1 MTIEECY
8 SIMGGDWDG
17 IKRRLGNE
25 ALIAKLSLKFL
36 SAKEYTEIGTAIGE
50 RDWEKAFMNAH
61 TLKGVALNLGYNDLA
76 KATSSLTELMRPR
89 TLDNP
94 READRLYLSVTSEY
108 NKVINA
114 INAYRESTLQ

>member
-17 IKRRLGNE
+17 IKRRLGND

-36 SAKEYTEIGTAIGE
+36 SAKEYSEIGDAISN
-50 RDWEKAFMNAH
+50 RDWEKAFLNAH
-61 TLKGVALNLGYNDLA
+61 TLKGVALNLGYNELA
-76 KATSSLTELMRPR
+76 KAASALTELLRPR
-89 TLDNP
+89 KLDNP
-94 READRLYLSVTSEY
+94 REAERLYLSITSEH

-114 INAYRESTLQ
+114 INVYKESNL

>member
-17 IKRRLGNE
+17 IKRRLGND

-36 SAKEYTEIGTAIGE
+36 SAKEYSEIGDAINN
-50 RDWEKAFMNAH
+50 RDWEKAFLNAH
-61 TLKGVALNLGYNDLA
+61 TLKGVALNLGYNELA
-76 KATSSLTELMRPR
+76 
-89 TLDNP
+89 NP
-94 READRLYLSVTSEY
+94 REAERLYLSITSEH

-114 INAYRESTLQ
+114 INVYKESNL

>member
-17 IKRRLGNE
+17 IKRRLGND

-36 SAKEYTEIGTAIGE
+36 SAKEYSEIGDAINNT
-50 RDWEKAFMNAH
+50 DWERAFLNAH
-61 TLKGVALNLGYNDLA
+61 TLKGVALNLGYNELA
-76 KATSSLTELMRPR
+76 KAASALTELLRPR
-89 TLDNP
+89 KLDNP
-94 READRLYLSVTSEY
+94 REAERLYLSITSEH

-114 INAYRESTLQ
+114 INVYKESNL

>member
-17 IKRRLGNE
+17 IKRRLGND

-36 SAKEYTEIGTAIGE
+36 SAKEHSEIGDAINN
-50 RDWEKAFMNAH
+50 RDWEKAFLNAH
-61 TLKGVALNLGYNDLA
+61 TLKGVALNLGYNELA
-76 KATSSLTELMRPR
+76 KAASALTELLRPR
-89 TLDNP
+89 KLDNP
-94 READRLYLSVTSEY
+94 REAERLYLSITSEH

-114 INAYRESTLQ
+114 INVYKESNL

>member
-17 IKRRLGNE
+17 IKRRLGND

-36 SAKEYTEIGTAIGE
+36 SAKEYSEIGDAINN
-50 RDWEKAFMNAH
+50 RDWEKAFLNAH
-61 TLKGVALNLGYNDLA
+61 TLKGVALNLGYNELA
-76 KATSSLTELMRPR
+76 KAASALTELLRPR
-89 TLDNP
+89 KLDNP
-94 READRLYLSVTSEY
+94 REAERLYLSITSEY

-114 INAYRESTLQ
+114 INVYKESNL

>member
-17 IKRRLGNE
+17 IKRRLGND

-36 SAKEYTEIGTAIGE
+36 STKEYSEIGDAINN
-50 RDWEKAFMNAH
+50 RDWEKAFLNAH
-61 TLKGVALNLGYNDLA
+61 TLKGVALNLGYNELA
-76 KATSSLTELMRPR
+76 KAASALTELLRPR
-89 TLDNP
+89 KLDNP
-94 READRLYLSVTSEY
+94 REAERLYLSITSEH

-114 INAYRESTLQ
+114 INVYKESSL

>member
-25 ALIAKLSLKFL
+25 NLIARLSLKFL
-36 SAKEYTEIGTAIGE
+36 SAKEYSEIGKAIGE
-50 RDWEKAFMNAH
+50 RDSDKAFLNAQ

-76 KATSSLTELMRPR
+76 KATSALTELLRPR
-89 TLDNP
+89 KLENP

-108 NKVINA
+108 NKVVNA
-114 INAYRESTLQ
+114 INAYKDSTI

>member
-17 IKRRLGNE
+17 IKRRLGND

-36 SAKEYTEIGTAIGE
+36 SAKENSEIGDAINN
-50 RDWEKAFMNAH
+50 RDWEKAFLNAH
-61 TLKGVALNLGYNDLA
+61 TLKGVALNLGYNELA
-76 KATSSLTELMRPR
+76 KAASALTELLRPR
-89 TLDNP
+89 KLDNP
-94 READRLYLSVTSEY
+94 REAERLYLSITSEH

-114 INAYRESTLQ
+114 INVYKESNL

>member
-17 IKRRLGNE
+17 IKRRLGND

-36 SAKEYTEIGTAIGE
+36 SSKEYSEIGDAINN
-50 RDWEKAFMNAH
+50 RDWEKAFLNAH
-61 TLKGVALNLGYNDLA
+61 TLKGVALNLGYNELA
-76 KATSSLTELMRPR
+76 KAASALTELLRPR
-89 TLDNP
+89 KLDNP
-94 READRLYLSVTSEY
+94 REAERLYLSITSEH

-114 INAYRESTLQ
+114 INVYKESNL

>member
-8 SIMGGDWDG
+8 SMMGGDWDG

-25 ALIAKLSLKFL
+25 DLIARLSIKFL
-36 SAKEYTEIGTAIGE
+36 SAKEHSEIGAAIGE
-50 RDWEKAFMNAH
+50 RDWEKAFLNAH

-76 KATSSLTELMRPR
+76 KATSNLTELLRPR
-89 TLDNP
+89 KVDNP

-114 INAYRESTLQ
+114 INAYKDSTL

>member
-17 IKRRLGNE
+17 IKRRLGND

-36 SAKEYTEIGTAIGE
+36 SAKEYSEIGDAINN
-50 RDWEKAFMNAH
+50 RDWEKAFLNAH
-61 TLKGVALNLGYNDLA
+61 TLKGVALNLGYNELA
-76 KATSSLTELMRPR
+76 KAASALTELLRPR
-89 TLDNP
+89 KLDNP
-94 READRLYLSVTSEY
+94 REAERLYLSITSEH

-114 INAYRESTLQ
+114 INIYKESNL

>member
-17 IKRRLGNE
+17 IKRRLGND

-36 SAKEYTEIGTAIGE
+36 SAKEYSEIGDAINN
-50 RDWEKAFMNAH
+50 RDWEKAFLNAH
-61 TLKGVALNLGYNDLA
+61 TLKGVALNLGYNELA
-76 KATSSLTELMRPR
+76 KAASALTELLRSR
-89 TLDNP
+89 KLDNP
-94 READRLYLSVTSEY
+94 REAERLYLSITSEH

-114 INAYRESTLQ
+114 INVYKESNL

>member
-25 ALIAKLSLKFL
+25 NLIARLSLKFL
-36 SAKEYTEIGTAIGE
+36 SAKEYLEIGKAISE
-50 RDWEKAFMNAH
+50 RDWDKAFLNAH

-76 KATSSLTELMRPR
+76 KATSALTELLRPR
-89 TLDNP
+89 KLENP

-108 NKVINA
+108 NKVVNA
-114 INAYRESTLQ
+114 INAYKDSTI

>member
-17 IKRRLGNE
+17 IKRRLGKEN
-25 ALIAKLSLKFL
+25 LIARLSLKFL
-36 SAKEYTEIGTAIGE
+36 SAKEYSEIGKAIGE
-50 RDWEKAFMNAH
+50 RDWDKAFLNAH

-76 KATSSLTELMRPR
+76 KATSALTELLRPR
-89 TLDNP
+89 KLENP

-108 NKVINA
+108 NKIVNA
-114 INAYRESTLQ
+114 INAYKDSTI

>member
-17 IKRRLGNE
+17 IKRRLGND

-36 SAKEYTEIGTAIGE
+36 SAKEYSEIGDAINN
-50 RDWEKAFMNAH
+50 RDWEKAFLNSH
-61 TLKGVALNLGYNDLA
+61 TLKGVALNLGYNELA
-76 KATSSLTELMRPR
+76 KAASALTELLRPR
-89 TLDNP
+89 KLDNP
-94 READRLYLSVTSEY
+94 REAERLYLSITSEH

-114 INAYRESTLQ
+114 INVYKESNL

>member
-17 IKRRLGNE
+17 IKRRLGND

-36 SAKEYTEIGTAIGE
+36 SAKEYSEIGDAINN
-50 RDWEKAFMNAH
+50 RDWEKAFLNAQ
-61 TLKGVALNLGYNDLA
+61 TLKGVALNLGYNELA
-76 KATSSLTELMRPR
+76 KAASALTELLRPR
-89 TLDNP
+89 KLDNP
-94 READRLYLSVTSEY
+94 REAERLYLSITSEH

-114 INAYRESTLQ
+114 INVYKESNL

>member
-1 MTIEECY
+1 
-8 SIMGGDWDG
+8 MGGDWDG

-36 SAKEYTEIGTAIGE
+36 STKEYTEIGTAIGE

-76 KATSSLTELMRPR
+76 KATSSLTELLRPR

-114 INAYRESTLQ
+114 INAYRESTL

>member
-17 IKRRLGNE
+17 IKRRLGND

-36 SAKEYTEIGTAIGE
+36 SAKEYSEIGDAINNS
-50 RDWEKAFMNAH
+50 DWEKAFLNAH
-61 TLKGVALNLGYNDLA
+61 TLKGVALNLGYNELA
-76 KATSSLTELMRPR
+76 KAASALTELLRPR
-89 TLDNP
+89 KLDNP
-94 READRLYLSVTSEY
+94 REAERLYLSITSEH

-114 INAYRESTLQ
+114 INVYKESNL

>member
-17 IKRRLGNE
+17 IKRRLGND

-36 SAKEYTEIGTAIGE
+36 SAKEYSEIGDAINN
-50 RDWEKAFMNAH
+50 RDLEKAFLNAH
-61 TLKGVALNLGYNDLA
+61 TLKGVALNLGYNELA
-76 KATSSLTELMRPR
+76 KAASALTELLRPR
-89 TLDNP
+89 KLDNP
-94 READRLYLSVTSEY
+94 REAERLYLSITSEH

-114 INAYRESTLQ
+114 INVYKESNL

>member
-17 IKRRLGNE
+17 IKRRLGND

-36 SAKEYTEIGTAIGE
+36 SAKEYSEIGDAINN
-50 RDWEKAFMNAH
+50 RDSEKAFLNAH
-61 TLKGVALNLGYNDLA
+61 TLKGVALNLGYNELA
-76 KATSSLTELMRPR
+76 KAASALTELLRPR
-89 TLDNP
+89 KLDNP
-94 READRLYLSVTSEY
+94 REAERLYLSITSEH

-114 INAYRESTLQ
+114 INVYKESNL

>member
-76 KATSSLTELMRPR
+76 KATSSLTELLRPR

-114 INAYRESTLQ
+114 INAYRESTL

>member
-8 SIMGGDWDG
+8 STMGGDWDG

-25 ALIAKLSLKFL
+25 DLIARLSLKFL
-36 SAKEYTEIGTAIGE
+36 SSAEYAEIGSSIGK

-76 KATSSLTELMRPR
+76 AAASNLTELLRPR
-89 TLDNP
+89 SVDDP
-94 READRLYLSVTSEY
+94 RRAESLYLSVTSEY
-108 NKVINA
+108 NKVVNA
-114 INAYRESTLQ
+114 IKAYKESIA

>member
-17 IKRRLGNE
+17 IKRRLGND

-36 SAKEYTEIGTAIGE
+36 SAKEYSEIGDAINN
-50 RDWEKAFMNAH
+50 RDWETAFLNAH
-61 TLKGVALNLGYNDLA
+61 TLKGVALNLGYNELA
-76 KATSSLTELMRPR
+76 KAASALTELLRPR
-89 TLDNP
+89 KLDNP
-94 READRLYLSVTSEY
+94 REAERLYLSITSEH

-114 INAYRESTLQ
+114 INVYKESNL

>member
-17 IKRRLGNE
+17 IKRRLGND

-36 SAKEYTEIGTAIGE
+36 SAKEYSEIGDAINN
-50 RDWEKAFMNAH
+50 RDWEKAILNAH
-61 TLKGVALNLGYNDLA
+61 TLKGVALNLGYNELA
-76 KATSSLTELMRPR
+76 KAASALTELLRPR
-89 TLDNP
+89 KLDNP
-94 READRLYLSVTSEY
+94 REAERLYLSITSEH

-114 INAYRESTLQ
+114 INVYKESNL

>member
-17 IKRRLGNE
+17 IKRRLGND

-36 SAKEYTEIGTAIGE
+36 SAKEYSEIGDAINT
-50 RDWEKAFMNAH
+50 RDWENAFLNAH
-61 TLKGVALNLGYNDLA
+61 TLKGVALHLGYNELA
-76 KATSSLTELMRPR
+76 KAASALTELLRPR
-89 TLDNP
+89 KLDNP
-94 READRLYLSVTSEY
+94 REAERLYLSITSEH

-114 INAYRESTLQ
+114 INVYKESNL

>member
-17 IKRRLGNE
+17 IKRRLGND

-36 SAKEYTEIGTAIGE
+36 SAKEYSEIGDAINN
-50 RDWEKAFMNAH
+50 RDWEKAFLNAH
-61 TLKGVALNLGYNDLA
+61 TLKGVALNLGYNELA
-76 KATSSLTELMRPR
+76 KAASALTELLSPR
-89 TLDNP
+89 KLDNP
-94 READRLYLSVTSEY
+94 REAERLYLSITSEH

-114 INAYRESTLQ
+114 INVYKESNL

>member
-17 IKRRLGNE
+17 IKRRLGND

-36 SAKEYTEIGTAIGE
+36 SAKEYSEIGDAINN
-50 RDWEKAFMNAH
+50 RDWEKAFLNAH
-61 TLKGVALNLGYNDLA
+61 TLKVVALNLGYNELA
-76 KATSSLTELMRPR
+76 KAASALTELLRPR
-89 TLDNP
+89 KLDNP
-94 READRLYLSVTSEY
+94 REAERLYLSITSEH

-114 INAYRESTLQ
+114 INVYKESNL

>member
-17 IKRRLGNE
+17 IKRRLGND

-36 SAKEYTEIGTAIGE
+36 SAKEYSEIGDAINN
-50 RDWEKAFMNAH
+50 RDWEKAFLNAH
-61 TLKGVALNLGYNDLA
+61 TLKGVALNLGYNELA
-76 KATSSLTELMRPR
+76 KAASALTERLRPR
-89 TLDNP
+89 KLANP
-94 READRLYLSVTSEY
+94 RAAERLYLSITSEH

-114 INAYRESTLQ
+114 INVYKESNL

>member
-17 IKRRLGNE
+17 IKRRLGND

-36 SAKEYTEIGTAIGE
+36 SAKGYSEIGDAINN
-50 RDWEKAFMNAH
+50 RDWEKAFLNAH
-61 TLKGVALNLGYNDLA
+61 TLKGVALNLGYNELA
-76 KATSSLTELMRPR
+76 KAASALTELLRPR
-89 TLDNP
+89 KLDNP
-94 READRLYLSVTSEY
+94 REAERLYLSITSEH

-114 INAYRESTLQ
+114 INVYKESNL

>member
-17 IKRRLGNE
+17 IKRRLGND

-36 SAKEYTEIGTAIGE
+36 SAKEYSEIGDAINN
-50 RDWEKAFMNAH
+50 RDWEKAFLNAH
-61 TLKGVALNLGYNDLA
+61 TLKGVALNLGYNELA
-76 KATSSLTELMRPR
+76 KAASALTELLRPR
-89 TLDNP
+89 KLDTP
-94 READRLYLSVTSEY
+94 REAERLYLSITSEH

-114 INAYRESTLQ
+114 INVYKESNL